1 MTQDPPA
8 QEHPK
13 VRPLEAFP
21 VQYEGREMIGIK
33 DPVGLSP
40 AIVFVPPETFYL
52 MSLMDGTK
60 DLRDLQAAYM
70 RRYGT
75 LLLSDK
81 LQELIDQLN
90 THYLLEN
97 HRFRSYVSQLHA
109 DFKGQ
114 PIREAAFANRGYAGE
129 AALLKAQLQG
139 YFTEE
144 QGPGLPVEGGEKKAI
159 HGIVAPHIDFA
170 RGGPCYAHAYKALA
184 EALPADLYVILGTCH
199 TPMQHPFAFTA
210 KAFTTPLGTAEADKK
225 LVEAIANELPFDPFV
240 DEFSHR
246 SEHTIE
252 FQVVFL
258 QHLLG
263 ERRLT
268 IFPIL
273 CGSLHEQISQGIS
286 PWEDAN
292 YQQTLSILKRRCREH
307 GKVCIIA
314 SADLAHVGPQFGQR
328 EAVTRGTLAEVKQ
341 KDLEM
346 LRQAEEV
353 NAEGFY
359 QSIQREGD
367 RRNICGLPPIYA
379 LLHVIDADTAGG
391 PLAKGHLLNYQ
402 QWCDSQGQGAVT
414 FAGMTFS

>member
-1 MTQDPPA
+1 LVVTPDPPV

-21 VQYEGREMIGIK
+21 VEHEGREMIGLK

-40 AIVFVPPETFYL
+40 AVVFVPQETFYL
-52 MSLMDGTK
+52 LTLMDGTR
-60 DLRDLQAAYM
+60 DLADLQAAYM
-70 RRYGT
+70 RRFGT
-75 LLLSDK
+75 LLFTDK
-81 LQELIDQLN
+81 LQELIEQLN

-97 HRFRSYVSQLHA
+97 RRFQSYVGQMHA
-109 DFKGQ
+109 DFKDQ
-114 PIREAAFANRGYAGE
+114 LIREAAFANRGYAGDP
-129 AALLKAQLQG
+129 ALLKAQLQG
-139 YFTEE
+139 YFTGE
-144 QGPGLPVEGGEKKAI
+144 QGPGLPVEGGEKKTIKGLA
-159 HGIVAPHIDFA
+159 APHIDFT
-170 RGGPCYAHAYKALA
+170 RGGACYAHAYKALA

-199 TPMQHPFAFTA
+199 TPMQHPFAFTQ
-210 KAFTTPLGTAEADKK
+210 KAFATPLGLAEADKG
-225 LVEAIANELPFDPFV
+225 LIEAVAAELPFDPFA

-258 QHLLG
+258 QHLL
-263 ERRLT
+263 EKKPFK

-286 PWEDAN
+286 PWEDPN
-292 YQQTLSILKRRCREH
+292 YQKALSVLKQRCSAH
-307 GKVCIIA
+307 GKTCVIA

-328 EAVTRGTLAEVKQ
+328 EKITRGILAEVKQ

-346 LRQAEEV
+346 LRQVEEV

-359 QSIQREGD
+359 RAIQREGD

-379 LLHVIDADTAGG
+379 LLHVIEANNG
-391 PLAKGHLLNYQ
+391 KIVNYQ
-402 QWCDSQGQGAVT
+402 QWSDAQGQGAVT

>member
-1 MTQDPPA
+1 MVTQDPPA

-21 VQYEGREMIGIK
+21 VEYEGREMIGIK
-33 DPVGLSP
+33 DPVGFSP
-40 AIVFVPPETFYL
+40 ALVFVPPETFYL
-52 MSLMDGTK
+52 LTLMDGTNS
-60 DLRDLQAAYM
+60 LTDLQAAYM

-75 LLLSDK
+75 LLFSDK
-81 LQELIDQLN
+81 LQELIEQLN

-97 HRFRSYVSQLHA
+97 QRFQSYVSQLHA

-114 PIREAAFANRGYAGE
+114 QIREAGFAGKGYAGD
-129 AALLKAQLQG
+129 AALLTAQLRG
-139 YFTEE
+139 YFTDP
-144 QGPGLPVEGGEKKAI
+144 QGPGLPAESGGRKAI
-159 HGIVAPHIDFA
+159 QGIVAPHIDFA

-199 TPMQHPFAFTA
+199 TPMRHPFAFTL
-210 KAFTTPLGTAEADKK
+210 KAFATPLGLAETDKG
-225 LVEAIANELPFDPFV
+225 LVEAVAAELPFDPFI

-258 QHLLG
+258 QHLM
-263 ERRLT
+263 EKKPFK

-286 PWEDAN
+286 PWEDVN
-292 YQQTLSILKRRCREH
+292 YQQALSVLKRRCREH
-307 GKVCIIA
+307 GRICIIA

-328 EAVTRGTLAEVKQ
+328 EKITRGTLTEVKQ
-341 KDLEM
+341 KDLEL

-359 QSIQREGD
+359 RAIQREGD
-367 RRNICGLPPIYA
+367 KRNICGLPPIYA
-379 LLHVIDADTAGG
+379 LLHVIDADKAGAEGG
-391 PLAKGHLLNYQ
+391 PLASGPHWPGDTY
-402 QWCDSQGQGAVT
+402 
-414 FAGMTFS
+414 